1 MNNNLKDLKES
12 SAVQNHINI
21 LQNIIAR
28 MASNSANSKTWA
40 ITIISAIIVLLIDKN
55 KIYMIDITYIPLAM
69 FFFLDCFYLGLE
81 KYFRDEYKN
90 FIDKLKTSSFD
101 FDDIY
106 NIKGPGLC
114 DKICY
119 TLKGMWSC
127 STTPFY
133 AIFAILIF
141 IILKIS

>member
-21 LQNIIAR
+21 LQNIITR

-55 KIYMIDITYIPLAM
+55 KIDMIDTAYIPLAM

-133 AIFAILIF
+133 AIFAILIL
-141 IILKIS
+141 ILKVS

>member
-1 MNNNLKDLKES
+1 
-12 SAVQNHINI
+12 
-21 LQNIIAR
+21 
-28 MASNSANSKTWA
+28 
-40 ITIISAIIVLLIDKN
+40 
-55 KIYMIDITYIPLAM
+55 M

-106 NIKGPGLC
+106 NIKGLGLC

-119 TLKGMWSC
+119 TLKGTWSC

-133 AIFAILIF
+133 MIFAILIY